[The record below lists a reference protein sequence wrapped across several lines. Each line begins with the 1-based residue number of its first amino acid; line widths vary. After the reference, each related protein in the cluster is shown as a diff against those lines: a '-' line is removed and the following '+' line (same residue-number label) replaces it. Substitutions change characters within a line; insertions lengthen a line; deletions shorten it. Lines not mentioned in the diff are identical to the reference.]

1 MTPASHPPHHLRNRL
16 LMSILAVT
24 LMWATSLRVAVY
36 VVSFFVDVPPFDSVV
51 DSCKNTYRI
60 TREERRR
67 FADCVDLQVDQ
78 CNNDLADASYKET
91 RRVNTTEATNKAT
104 VDAARRIQ
112 SNCSSAYSSL
122 RYSIEAWVDAG
133 HTVPYH
139 QGESGSD
146 NDSDNST
153 SSISA
158 CTADDLN
165 QLTNSVGDI
174 SAVRTEA
181 FSVSSQYSD
190 ESQSTIRRLVDYAQ
204 LRAAYDAE
212 YIGNHTLSI
221 ENQIIDYANG
231 IEVPPLNVEELFDE
245 VQADVD
251 MLVSCIS
258 LRSADE
264 GGECSSMRGAQE
276 RLAIIHS
283 EMERRMEVYRK
294 EIDSWRTKVNK
305 YKSNVQS
312 AYETAVRFYRGVK
325 RAIPDWFSFFGKSDW
340 WDIEVEDIIP
350 LGVAFPGSTP
360 TFTELPSLD
369 DVWDSVSVS
378 LDFFRMQL
386 ESAEAKAVRM
396 AKELGNDFE
405 RNMILNLPNVT
416 PADYNPPTYRG
427 SNSDVS
433 GLDEEETRHAK
444 RSQVF
449 MERTAVALDAFS
461 ELSQSESN
469 EEILGDASS
478 FFNITSI
485 QTKLSNV
492 DISFKSL
499 IRPGIDFD
507 VWFLRLNSF
516 GDVLFLFDLLY
527 RLYNTVRVIYKYWI
541 AGDMKLPEVDMRNA
555 ASRES
560 AGTRRSRK
568 KQISTAAAAASS
580 NAKKMLGTGSIH
592 LLVRIL
598 IHPAV
603 GFAIFVFSIWWVV
616 SIAVSLYSPLYQEY
630 MAGCVVSDGN
640 SNGTFLTSNLL
651 SLSYNHAYQDGST
664 KLLEG
669 LDRFDAERGEICASR
684 YAPSASRYQN
694 DATIFASL
702 FDTHNVTASKM
713 GLMERC
719 IDFDAFDS
727 AFRDTC
733 CNVDAYSY
741 LSSSSCPVDAASNSV
756 SGNST
761 CPMNELVQPPAP
773 FLPPS
778 VYVVASSCD
787 VDMKPVSQEE
797 ILEQDSTFES
807 PSSFPWEIKDSI
819 FQCDAMPYCDVT
831 CEGPNQEVLGQ
842 TTRECGCT
850 VEWFLHSLWLKV
862 VLSLMVYGITNASR
876 IGFVNGLSRLLWH
889 RLHPDHFTLLS
900 SCHGD
905 GTLMNKH
912 HTKIDDSN
920 EQNEEDAAA
929 LIRHEIDRNML
940 QFQAKGLAMVACAVF
955 ANIAWIYALRL
966 VNSSSTPSW
975 LVD

>member
-1 MTPASHPPHHLRNRL
+1 M
-16 LMSILAVT
+16 
-24 LMWATSLRVAVY
+24 
-36 VVSFFVDVPPFDSVV
+36 VSSFVNVPPFESVV
-51 DSCKNTYRI
+51 DSCDGAYRI

-67 FADCVDLQVDQ
+67 FAACVDLQVEQ

-91 RRVNTTEATNKAT
+91 MRVNTTEATNKAT
-104 VDAARRIQ
+104 VAAARWIQ
-112 SNCSSAYSSL
+112 SNCSSAYTSL

-139 QGESGSD
+139 SSA
-146 NDSDNST
+146 SASASHTTSSTNST
-153 SSISA
+153 SS

-174 SAVRTEA
+174 NAVRTEA

-190 ESQSTIRRLVDYAQ
+190 ESQSAIQRIVEYAQ

-212 YIGNHTLSI
+212 YIGNHTNRI
-221 ENQIIDYANG
+221 ENQLVGYARG
-231 IEVPPLNVEELFDE
+231 IEMPPLNVAELFDD

-251 MLVSCIS
+251 MMISCIS
-258 LRSADE
+258 PRSTDE
-264 GGECSSMRGAQE
+264 GGECPIRGAQE
-276 RLAIIHS
+276 KLAAIHR
-283 EMERRMEVYRK
+283 EMERRMEIYRK

-325 RAIPDWFSFFGKSDW
+325 RVIPDWFSRFGKSDW
-340 WDIEVEDIIP
+340 WDIEVEDIVP

-360 TFTELPSLD
+360 TFTELPTLD

-378 LDFFRMQL
+378 WDFFRIQL
-386 ESAEAKAVRM
+386 ESAEGKVVRM

-405 RNMILNLPNVT
+405 QEMILNLPNVT

-427 SNSDVS
+427 PNSEIS
-433 GLDEEETRHAK
+433 GLDEEKTMHAE

-449 MERTAVALDAFS
+449 LERAAVALDAFS
-461 ELSQSESN
+461 KLSQSESKD
-469 EEILGDASS
+469 EILRDVSS
-478 FFNITSI
+478 FFNFTSI
-485 QTKLSNV
+485 PTKLSNV

-507 VWFLRLNSF
+507 IWFLRLNSF
-516 GDVLFLFDLLY
+516 GDVLLLFDLLY
-527 RLYNTVRVIYKYWI
+527 RVYNTVRVIYKYWV
-541 AGDMKLPEVDMRNA
+541 AGDLELPEVDMRVA
-555 ASRES
+555 VSRRS
-560 AGTRRSRK
+560 SSTRRNRN
-568 KQISTAAAAASS
+568 QISTAKEAASS
-580 NAKKMLGTGSIH
+580 NAKKMLGTGPIQ
-592 LLVRIL
+592 LFVTIL

-603 GFAIFVFSIWWVV
+603 GFSIFVFSIWWVV

-630 MAGCVVSDGN
+630 MAGCVSDGN

-664 KLLEG
+664 RLLEG
-669 LDRFDAERGEICASR
+669 LDRFDADRGEICASR

-702 FDTHNVTASKM
+702 FDTHNITASKM
-713 GLMERC
+713 DLMKRC
-719 IDFDAFDS
+719 IDVDALDA
-727 AFRDTC
+727 AFHDTC
-733 CNVDAYSY
+733 CNLEGYSYY
-741 LSSSSCPVDAASNSV
+741 LSSSCADDASSHDAD
-756 SGNST
+756 SGGFANST

-778 VYVVASSCD
+778 EYILTSSCD
-787 VDMKPVSQEE
+787 VDMKPASKQEE
-797 ILEQDSTFES
+797 EEEEDSTF
-807 PSSFPWEIKDSI
+807 PSSSSWKIQDSI
-819 FQCDAMPYCDVT
+819 FQCEAMPYCDVT
-831 CEGPNQEVLGQ
+831 CEGPKQEVLGQ

-862 VLSLMVYGITNASR
+862 VLSLMIYGITNASR

-889 RLHPDHFTLLS
+889 RMHPNHFTILS

-912 HTKIDDSN
+912 HSKD
-920 EQNEEDAAA
+920 EQNEQAA
-929 LIRHEIDRNML
+929 LVRHEINRNML
-940 QFQAKGLAMVACAVF
+940 RFQAKGLAMVVCAVF
-955 ANIAWIYALRL
+955 ANIAWIYAVRL
-966 VNSSSTPSW
+966 VNSSSTPDW
-975 LVD
+975 LVDGSIV

>member
-1 MTPASHPPHHLRNRL
+1 M
-16 LMSILAVT
+16 
-24 LMWATSLRVAVY
+24 
-36 VVSFFVDVPPFDSVV
+36 VSYFVNVPPFDSVV
-51 DSCKNTYRI
+51 DSCEGTYRI
-60 TREERRR
+60 TREERRL
-67 FADCVDLQVDQ
+67 FADCVDLQVEQ
-78 CNNDLADASYKET
+78 CNADLADASYKET

-104 VDAARRIQ
+104 VDAARSIQ
-112 SNCSSAYSSL
+112 SNCSSAYTSL

-133 HTVPYH
+133 HMVPYH
-139 QGESGSD
+139 SSASGSAS
-146 NDSDNST
+146 NNTISSSDSTN
-153 SSISA
+153 A

-165 QLTNSVGDI
+165 KLTNSVGDI

-190 ESQSTIRRLVDYAQ
+190 ESQSTIQRLVEYAQ

-212 YIGNHTLSI
+212 YIGNRTKRI
-221 ENQIIDYANG
+221 ENQLVDYASG
-231 IEVPPLNVEELFDE
+231 IEVPPLNVAELFDD

-258 LRSADE
+258 PRSTEE
-264 GGECSSMRGAQE
+264 GGECPSVQGAQE
-276 RLAIIHS
+276 SLAAIHR

-305 YKSNVQS
+305 YKSNVQN
-312 AYETAVRFYRGVK
+312 AYETALRFYRGVK
-325 RAIPDWFSFFGKSDW
+325 RAIPDWFSLFGKSDW
-340 WDIEVEDIIP
+340 WDIEVEDIVP
-350 LGVAFPGSTP
+350 LGVNFPGSTP
-360 TFTELPSLD
+360 TFTELPTLD

-378 LDFFRMQL
+378 WDFFRIQL
-386 ESAEAKAVRM
+386 GRAEGKVVRL
-396 AKELGNDFE
+396 ARELGNAFE
-405 RNMILNLPNVT
+405 QDMILNLPNVT

-427 SNSDVS
+427 PNSEIS
-433 GLDEEETRHAK
+433 SLDEEKTMHAK

-461 ELSQSESN
+461 ELSQSEN
-469 EEILGDASS
+469 KDEILGDVSS

-485 QTKLSNV
+485 PTKLSNV

-499 IRPGIDFD
+499 IRPGIEFD

-527 RLYNTVRVIYKYWI
+527 RLYNTVRVIYKYWV
-541 AGDMKLPEVDMRNA
+541 AGDLELPEVDMRVAVSRRSSSTSGRNRKQIPTAKEA
-555 ASRES
+555 ASS
-560 AGTRRSRK
+560 A
-568 KQISTAAAAASS
+568 AS
-580 NAKKMLGTGSIH
+580 NAKKMLGTGPIQ
-592 LLVRIL
+592 LLVAIL

-603 GFAIFVFSIWWVV
+603 GFAIFVFSMCWAI

-630 MAGCVVSDGN
+630 MAGCVSDGN

-669 LDRFDAERGEICASR
+669 LDRFDADRGEICASR

-702 FDTHNVTASKM
+702 FDTHNITASNM
-713 GLMERC
+713 DLMKRC
-719 IDFDAFDS
+719 IDVDALDA
-727 AFRDTC
+727 AFHDTC
-733 CNVDAYSY
+733 CNLEGYSHY
-741 LSSSSCPVDAASNSV
+741 QTSSCPDDASTHGAASGGV
-756 SGNST
+756 SANST

-778 VYVVASSCD
+778 EYILASSCD
-787 VDMKPVSQEE
+787 VDMTPAFKEE
-797 ILEQDSTFES
+797 EEEDSAFA
-807 PSSFPWEIKDSI
+807 SSWEIKDSI

-831 CEGPNQEVLGQ
+831 CEGPNQDVLGQ

-876 IGFVNGLSRLLWH
+876 ISFVNGLSRLLWH
-889 RLHPDHFTLLS
+889 RMHPNHFTILS
-900 SCHGD
+900 SCRGD

-912 HTKIDDSN
+912 HSKD
-920 EQNEEDAAA
+920 EQNEQAA
-929 LIRHEIDRNML
+929 LIRHEIGRNML
-940 QFQAKGLAMVACAVF
+940 RFQAKGLAMVVCAVF

-966 VNSSSTPSW
+966 VNSSSTPGW
-975 LVD
+975 LMD